1 LKYKDIF
8 TQQIRAIL
16 RAGLDCDLKIMF
28 PMIFSLEEFLQARGI
43 VMECVDALKRSGDIF
58 NGHPQVGMMV
68 EVPAV
73 IEIIE
78 EFARIVD
85 FFSIGTNDLVQY
97 MLAVDRTNEEVAEY
111 YIPHHPAVL
120 RAIKRVAEAAKAC
133 GKEVSVCGDM
143 VNNAHYLQFLIGCGI
158 RTLSM
163 NPVYLAENQKIIGG
177 IDVGEAGA
185 LTLRLLA
192 MGDIRSIE
200 NELF

>member
-1 LKYKDIF
+1 
-8 TQQIRAIL
+8 
-16 RAGLDCDLKIMF
+16 
-28 PMIFSLEEFLQARGI
+28 
-43 VMECVDALKRSGDIF
+43 
-58 NGHPQVGMMV
+58 
-68 EVPAV
+68 
-73 IEIIE
+73 
-78 EFARIVD
+78 
-85 FFSIGTNDLVQY
+85 
-97 MLAVDRTNEEVAEY
+97 
-111 YIPHHPAVL
+111 VL
-120 RAIKRVAEAAKAC
+120 RAIKRVASAAAAS

-143 VNNAHYLQFLIGCGI
+143 VNNANYLQFLIGCGI